1 MPAADDAIP
10 IAFPNFLIRVDTPPM
25 QVPVP
30 EFIPGVGNQISI
42 PGTSNMVPNL
52 GHAGI
57 LFLSGQTGLTKYY
70 EYGRYDPQALGI
82 VKNRRVSDVQV
93 TNGRPSARSLTTVLA
108 EISAASGQRG
118 LIMAAYIELKPG
130 AFQSILAYANQR
142 FVECQT
148 NPNRAPYTLYGNS
161 CNTFMRSVVVAGG
174 AGMPQ
179 VIDPRPIGYIGR
191 VREVYHDLDFKYPR
205 SLTSTLL
212 LM

>member
-1 MPAADDAIP
+1 MPAADVAIP
-10 IAFPNFLIRVDTPPM
+10 IAFPNFLIHVETPPM

-30 EFIPGVGNQISI
+30 EFIPGVGNQVKI
-42 PGTSNMVPNL
+42 PGSNNMVPNL

-70 EYGRYDPQALGI
+70 EYGRYDPQELGI
-82 VKNRRVSDVQV
+82 VKNRRVSDVQM

-118 LIMAAYIELKPG
+118 PILAAYIELKPG
-130 AFQSILAYANQR
+130 AFQSMWAYANQR

-148 NPNRAPYTLYGNS
+148 NPNRAPYTLFTNS
-161 CNTFMRSVVVAGG
+161 CNTFMRSVAVAGG
-174 AGMPQ
+174 ADMPQ
-179 VIDPRPIGYIGR
+179 VVDPRPIGYIGR
-191 VREVYHDLDFKYPR
+191 VREIYHDLDFKYPK